1 MRQAAGRVRVSV
13 GTDDDDGNARPLAMT
28 AYRCNQLKPVHMRQM
43 EIGNDGGDLLVVIL
57 EQSKRIFRIRKENNV
72 DTGNAAQGDF
82 ERRSGMLLILDNKH
96 QPTHRLP

>member
-1 MRQAAGRVRVSV
+1 MSALTTMMGMPAA
-13 GTDDDDGNARPLAMT
+13 LAMT

-72 DTGNAAQGDF
+72 DTGN
-82 ERRSGMLLILDNKH
+82 RRSSAISSGAAECS
-96 QPTHRLP
+96 